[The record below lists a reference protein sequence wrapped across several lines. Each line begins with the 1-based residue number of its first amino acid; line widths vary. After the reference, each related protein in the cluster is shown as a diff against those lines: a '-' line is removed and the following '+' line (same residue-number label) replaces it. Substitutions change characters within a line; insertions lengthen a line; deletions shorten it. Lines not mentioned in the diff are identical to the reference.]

1 MSSQSTSALARW
13 LWRLTFIL
21 VTVALVVFF
30 SKGAHIYPI
39 EVTKFN
45 HALPAIMVLLD
56 SEIFMGVIT
65 VITLYV
71 VLYLVYLLWQL
82 HEIAVHR
89 AKVSESVHI
98 TLVFALSLCG
108 LFIDKT
114 WWVLAVIIAFARWD
128 VLSERMSLIIGHG
141 IRRGR
146 HEGEAS

>member
-1 MSSQSTSALARW
+1 MSSQPASALARW
-13 LWRLTFIL
+13 LWRLAFIL
-21 VTVALVVFF
+21 VTAALVIFF
-30 SKGAHIYPI
+30 SKGASIYP
-39 EVTKFN
+39 VDAAQFS
-45 HALPAIMVLLD
+45 HPLPAIMVLLD

-71 VLYLVYLLWQL
+71 VLYLIHLLWQL

-89 AKVSESVHI
+89 AKLSESVHI

-114 WWVLAVIIAFARWD
+114 WWVLAIIIAFARWD
-128 VLSERMSLIIGHG
+128 VLAERMSQIIGHG

-146 HEGEAS
+146 HQGEPS

>member
-21 VTVALVVFF
+21 VTVALVAFF
-30 SKGAHIYPI
+30 SKGAHIDPI
-39 EVTKFN
+39 EATKFN

-114 WWVLAVIIAFARWD
+114 WWVLAIIIAFARWD
-128 VLSERMSLIIGHG
+128 VLAERMSQIIGHG

-146 HEGEAS
+146 HQGDPS

>member
-30 SKGAHIYPI
+30 SKGAHIDPI
-39 EVTKFN
+39 EATKFN

-56 SEIFMGVIT
+56 SESFMGVIT

-128 VLSERMSLIIGHG
+128 VLSERMSHIIGHG

>member
-13 LWRLTFIL
+13 LWRLTFIF
-21 VTVALVVFF
+21 VTVALWVFF

-39 EVTKFN
+39 D
-45 HALPAIMVLLD
+45 ALPAIMVLLD

>member
-1 MSSQSTSALARW
+1 MSSQSASAFARW
-13 LWRLTFIL
+13 LWRLMFIL
-21 VTVALVVFF
+21 VTVTLVILCAQ
-30 SKGAHIYPI
+30 GAHIYP
-39 EVTKFN
+39 VDAAQFS
-45 HALPAIMVLLD
+45 HDLPAIMVLLD

-71 VLYLVYLLWQL
+71 VLYLAYLLWQL

-89 AKVSESVHI
+89 ARLSESVHI

-128 VLSERMSLIIGHG
+128 VLAERLSQIIGHG
-141 IRRGR
+141 IRHGR
-146 HEGEAS
+146 HQGGAS

>member
-1 MSSQSTSALARW
+1 
-13 LWRLTFIL
+13 
-21 VTVALVVFF
+21 
-30 SKGAHIYPI
+30 
-39 EVTKFN
+39 
-45 HALPAIMVLLD
+45 MVLLD

-114 WWVLAVIIAFARWD
+114 WWVLAVIIGFARWD
-128 VLSERMSLIIGHG
+128 VLSERMSHIIGHG